1 MTSGLTRR
9 DLTAAAALVASTRR
23 AIAVQAEIEE
33 EIRRLYGSFLDA
45 QNARNL
51 RGVRRA
57 LWNSPDFLWVSDGRP
72 FWGVDALVARLAVF
86 QMSDVW
92 KVEAKVDRS
101 RVVSLAANAAYLAMP
116 LVLTVG
122 SQEKPMQVKWLVG
135 VLCRRKTDG
144 WHIAALFTTEDKS
157 G

>member
-1 MTSGLTRR
+1 M
-9 DLTAAAALVASTRR
+9 
-23 AIAVQAEIEE
+23 
-33 EIRRLYGSFLDA
+33 
-45 QNARNL
+45 
-51 RGVRRA
+51 
-57 LWNSPDFLWVSDGRP
+57 
-72 FWGVDALVARLAVF
+72 DALVARLAVF